1 MLKRGYSSFFSPESK
16 AIIIIIISAS
26 SLFFIFFCLTSL
38 HPPLFSLQRVQPCK
52 SLSVLLRGR
61 QAAIRGKMT
70 VFFSS
75 CHYHQQYRTEPGMII
90 YWEPSTAFWTVICK
104 RERCSHIEDCP
115 FFPPHLN
122 NRNNCID
129 FPEKKVN
136 NSNPGK
142 DIVSH
147 QSIPEKYYMINT
159 RILRLISDDR
169 GQQFRDQYLILD

>member
-1 MLKRGYSSFFSPESK
+1 MQKLISVAQRKAGCNQRENDCFF
-16 AIIIIIISAS
+16 
-26 SLFFIFFCLTSL
+26 F
-38 HPPLFSLQRVQPCK
+38 
-52 SLSVLLRGR
+52 
-61 QAAIRGKMT
+61 
-70 VFFSS
+70 S

-104 RERCSHIEDCP
+104 REKCSHIEDCP
-115 FFPPHLN
+115 FFSPHLN

-147 QSIPEKYYMINT
+147 QSIPAK
-159 RILRLISDDR
+159 ILH
-169 GQQFRDQYLILD
+169 DQYTYPQTDFRWQRAAVSWPISHFGLKPLSYFEWRISYWV